1 MDEAMASDS
10 QKVGIDT
17 LDSKFL
23 SLRIGESIP
32 RLEIKEIRK
41 VSGQDGADN
50 LSGADYKYLIET
62 TEQKLLTVNIWAL
75 WNKIAAVLRQAGRT
89 NVVLEL
95 NHPASGDYSVRI
107 V

>member
-1 MDEAMASDS
+1 MDKEISGDPQRVDIDS
-10 QKVGIDT
+10 

-41 VSGQDGADN
+41 VSSRDRADN
-50 LSGADYKYLIET
+50 LSGVDYKYIIET
-62 TEQKLLTVNIWAL
+62 TEKKLLTVNAWAL
-75 WNKIAAVLRQAGRT
+75 WNKIATALRQAGRT

-95 NHPASGDYSVRI
+95 KHPATGEYTVRL

>member
-1 MDEAMASDS
+1 MDKPISSDP
-10 QKVGIDT
+10 QKVGIDS

-41 VSGQDGADN
+41 VSGQDGTDN
-50 LSGADYKYLIET
+50 LSGVDYKYLIET
-62 TEQKLLTVNIWAL
+62 TDQKLLTVNAWAL
-75 WNKIAAVLRQAGRT
+75 WNKIAAALRQAGHT

-95 NHPASGDYSVRI
+95 KHPSSGEYAVRL